1 MKVIA
6 KRPASVLLKV
16 PRACL
21 SVSCSNLIAS
31 CVIPMDVV
39 LVSMPFAELQR
50 PSIALG
56 LLRATLANTEIES
69 EVIYANFGLAETVGL
84 VAYQAMQSTPTD
96 HLLGEWCFAA
106 RLFPDCAEKDEEYL
120 DLVLEVRCSGFPV
133 ELEQRKDQMR
143 WVRTQCNSYIDRL
156 ADKIVA
162 RKPRIVG
169 CSSVFQQHCASLAL
183 CKRIRELNPDT
194 VLLMGGANCEGE
206 MGVETLRNF
215 PWVDCV
221 VSGEADAIFPN
232 LCQALL
238 EHGRKV
244 DPTALPDGAISQRH
258 LSSMFPIVSPGG
270 SPPPR
275 PLIRDLDSTP
285 VPDYDDYFKALRAS
299 TLSNMIEPGLLAE
312 SSRGCWWGEKF
323 HCTFCGLN
331 GEGMKYRSKSPERVL
346 AELSELK
353 QRYGIGGIQF
363 VDNILDMS
371 FFKTVL
377 PRLAAQGEKYSL
389 FYETKANL
397 KREQV
402 ELLAR
407 AGVRAIQPGIES
419 LDDNVLALIAKG
431 NSALMNLQLLKW
443 SQEFGIDAAWNFLC
457 GVPGESDVW
466 YSDMAKWLPT
476 IFHLQPPTGVGR
488 VRFDRFSPY
497 QMRPQDFGLTLEPS
511 RAYSYVYPLPRES
524 LMRLAYS
531 FEDNRRPRHLH
542 RAVSDEAGQRE
553 LQEVVWQWNTM
564 WRSSRPVLQ
573 VCDEV
578 NRIHFFDTRPCASQR
593 SWTVRGLAAEVY
605 RLCDSAQTRTSL
617 IHQLGSRS
625 GAEVSMQEIDPAID
639 SLIDAKVLLS
649 LNGKLLAIGVMPSRN

>member
-1 MKVIA
+1 
-6 KRPASVLLKV
+6 
-16 PRACL
+16 
-21 SVSCSNLIAS
+21 
-31 CVIPMDVV
+31 MDIV

-56 LLRATLANTEIES
+56 LLRASLANTDIKS
-69 EVIYANFGLAETVGL
+69 QVIYGNFGLAETIGL

-96 HLLGEWCFAA
+96 HLLGEWCFAE
-106 RLFPDCAEKDEEYL
+106 RLFPDSAKNDEEYL
-120 DLVLEVRCSGFPV
+120 DLVLEVRCTGFPF

-143 WVRTQCNSYIDRL
+143 WVRKQCNAYIDRL
-156 ADKIVA
+156 ADNIVA
-162 RKPRIVG
+162 RKPGIVG

-183 CKRIRELNPDT
+183 LKRIRELSPDT

-221 VSGEADAIFPN
+221 VSGEADAIFSS

-244 DPTALPDGAISQRH
+244 DPSALPDGAISQRH
-258 LSSMFPIVSPGG
+258 LKSMFPIMSQGG
-270 SPPPR
+270 PPPPR

-285 VPDYDDYFKALRAS
+285 VPDYDDYFDALRAS

-353 QRYGIGGIQF
+353 QRYGIGSIQF

-377 PRLAAQGEKYSL
+377 PRLAAAGEKYSL

-407 AGVRAIQPGIES
+407 AGVRSIQPGIES

-431 NSALMNLQLLKW
+431 NSALINLQLLKW
-443 SQEFGIDAAWNFLC
+443 SREFGIDAAWNFLC

-466 YSDMAKWLPT
+466 YADMAKWLPA
-476 IFHLQPPTGVGR
+476 IFHLQPPTGVSR
-488 VRFDRFSPY
+488 IRYDRFSPY
-497 QMRPQDFGLTLEPS
+497 QMRPRDFGLILEPS
-511 RAYSYVYPLPRES
+511 RAYPYVYPLPKES
-524 LMRLAYS
+524 LMHLAYS
-531 FEDNRRPRHLH
+531 FEDNRRPRHVH
-542 RAVSDEAGQRE
+542 RAFSDEAGQRE
-553 LQEVVWQWNTM
+553 LQEAVWQWNRV
-564 WRSSRPVLQ
+564 WRGSPPVLQ
-573 VCDEV
+573 VYDEGKPV
-578 NRIHFFDTRPCASQR
+578 HFFDTRPCAQQR
-593 SWTVRGLAAEVY
+593 TWTAEGLEAEVY
-605 RLCDSAQTRTSL
+605 RLCDSAQTRAALT
-617 IHQLGSRS
+617 HQLNVRQES
-625 GAEVSMQEIDPAID
+625 EVPMGKID
-639 SLIDAKVLLS
+639 SAIQSLLAAKVLLS
-649 LNGKLLAIGVMPSRN
+649 LNGKLLSLGVSPREPSRN